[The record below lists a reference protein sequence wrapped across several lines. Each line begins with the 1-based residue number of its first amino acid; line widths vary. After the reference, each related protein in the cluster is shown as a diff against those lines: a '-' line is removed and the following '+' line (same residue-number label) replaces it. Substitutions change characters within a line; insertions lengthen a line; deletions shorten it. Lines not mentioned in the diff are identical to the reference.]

1 MKKWEPNEIG
11 YYGKS
16 IESLSREELIQAFTE
31 LANAV
36 YECAN
41 KNGTCRD
48 ALTFNERHPT
58 TGEF

>member
-1 MKKWEPNEIG
+1 MKKLEPNEIG

-16 IESLSREELIQAFTE
+16 IESLSREELIQTFTE

-41 KNGTCRD
+41 KNGACRD
-48 ALTFNERHPT
+48 AFTFNERHPT

>member
-1 MKKWEPNEIG
+1 MKKLEPNEIG

-16 IESLSREELIQAFTE
+16 IDSLSKEELVQALTE

-36 YECAN
+36 YECAIQ
-41 KNGTCRD
+41 NGTCREV
-48 ALTFNERHPT
+48 LTFNERHPT